1 MNCEQ
6 ALAAIS
12 ARLDGELSE
21 AESRELD
28 AHLASCAS
36 CRALAEELTELEAGL
51 DSLPMEDAPDTLAPG
66 VMRAIRAEKSQKP
79 QKKKAAHRTAWLIA
93 AAAAVALLLGA
104 AGIIELPGF
113 RGKGHASVS
122 VGDVFKT
129 QPSAEEYAAQLAEER
144 GCTVLLVRDCPD
156 GIEALNGA
164 ECEAAHDG
172 MRYYIVPAEVMDA
185 VMTAWG
191 ETYPMEVYTPQAQ
204 PAQETGTACIL
215 ICP

>member
-36 CRALAEELTELEAGL
+36 CRELLKELTELEAGL

-79 QKKKAAHRTAWLIA
+79 QKKKAPHRTAWLIA
-93 AAAAVALLLGA
+93 AAAAIALLLGA

-113 RGKGHASVS
+113 SGKGHASVS
-122 VGDVFKT
+122 VGDIFKT
-129 QPSAEEYAAQLAEER
+129 QPSAEDYAAQLAEER
-144 GCTVLLVRDCPD
+144 GCAVLLIRDCPD
-156 GIEALNGA
+156 DIEALNGT
-164 ECEAAHDG
+164 ECEVPHSG
-172 MRYYIVPAEVMDA
+172 MWYYIVPAEVMDA

-191 ETYPMEVYTPQAQ
+191 ETYPMEVYTPQEQ
-204 PAQETGTACIL
+204 PAEETGTACIL

>member
-28 AHLASCAS
+28 AHLVSCAS
-36 CRALAEELTELEAGL
+36 CRALAKELTELEAGL
-51 DSLPMEDAPDTLAPG
+51 DLLPMEEAPDTLVPG
-66 VMRAIRAEKSQKP
+66 VMRAIRAEKSQRS
-79 QKKKAAHRTAWLIA
+79 QKKKAPHRTAWLIA
-93 AAAAVALLLGA
+93 AAAAIALLLGA

-113 RGKGHASVS
+113 RGRGHASVS
-122 VGDVFKT
+122 VGDAFKT
-129 QPSAEEYAAQLAEER
+129 QQTAEEYAAQLAEER
-144 GCTVLLVRDCPD
+144 GCAVLLIRDCPD

-164 ECEAAHDG
+164 ECEASHDG
-172 MRYYIVPAEVMDA
+172 MRFCTVPAEVMDA

-191 ETYPMEVYTPQAQ
+191 QVYPLEVYAPQEQ
-204 PAQETGTACIL
+204 PAQETGTAYIL